1 MLHKMLKAQFMQE
14 DEKGRIRQA
23 TAGNDNR
30 KMDLEAKENLKK
42 FSDADYEAIDDRIA
56 ELDKEWDMER
66 TLQLN
71 AASLAIT
78 GTALGI
84 LVDKRWLALPI
95 IVGSFLIQQSIQ
107 GWCPPIP
114 ILRKFGF
121 RTRPEIDKE
130 KFALKALRGDFRRT
144 VNSPNKA
151 WQSVQS

>member
-1 MLHKMLKAQFMQE
+1 MQE
-14 DEKGRIRQA
+14 NEKGHVRQA
-23 TAGNDNR
+23 TNAKDNR
-30 KMDLEAKENLKK
+30 KIDAETKENLKK

-56 ELDKEWDMER
+56 ELDAEWDVER

-71 AASLAIT
+71 AASLALT
-78 GTALGI
+78 GTVLGL
-84 LVDKRWLALPI
+84 LVDKRWLALPV
-95 IVGSFLIQQSIQ
+95 IVGSFLIQHAIQ
-107 GWCPPIP
+107 GWCPPLP
-114 ILRKFGF
+114 ILRKLGF

>member
-1 MLHKMLKAQFMQE
+1 MQE
-14 DEKGRIRQA
+14 DEKGRIRAA
-23 TAGNDNR
+23 TSDGDNR
-30 KMDLEAKENLKK
+30 KIDQATKENLKK
-42 FSDADYEAIDDRIA
+42 FSDADYEAVDDRIA
-56 ELDKEWDMER
+56 ELDKEWDIER

-78 GTALGI
+78 GTVLGL
-84 LVDKRWLALPI
+84 LVDKRWLALPV
-95 IVGSFLIQQSIQ
+95 IVGSFLIQHAIQ
-107 GWCPPIP
+107 GWCPPLP

>member
-1 MLHKMLKAQFMQE
+1 MLHKVVKAQFMQE
-14 DEKGRIRQA
+14 DEKGRIRQV
-23 TAGNDNR
+23 TTGSDNR
-30 KMDLEAKENLKK
+30 KIDLETKENLKK
-42 FSDADYEAIDDRIA
+42 FSDADYEAIDYRIA
-56 ELDKEWDMER
+56 ELDKEWDIER

-78 GTALGI
+78 GTVLGI
-84 LVDKRWLALPI
+84 LVDKRWLALPV
-95 IVGSFLIQQSIQ
+95 IVGSFLIQHAIQ
-107 GWCPPIP
+107 GWCPPLP